1 VTLPPAPDPF
11 ARPDARR
18 PRLAFRA
25 APRPRR
31 AFRAGRA
38 RPRLAAERGVLAAV
52 ALGGAL
58 GSVGRYGVTVATPAA
73 GWPWATFGVNV
84 SGSLLLGVLMGLVL
98 QVWPPRRYLRPFLGV
113 GVLGGWTTFS
123 TYGVEAVLLAR
134 SGAILTAAAYVAA
147 SVLAAVVAVTAG
159 LAAVRWLVARRVS
172 GRGGTR

>member
-1 VTLPPAPDPF
+1 
-11 ARPDARR
+11 
-18 PRLAFRA
+18 
-25 APRPRR
+25 
-31 AFRAGRA
+31 
-38 RPRLAAERGVLAAV
+38 VLAAV